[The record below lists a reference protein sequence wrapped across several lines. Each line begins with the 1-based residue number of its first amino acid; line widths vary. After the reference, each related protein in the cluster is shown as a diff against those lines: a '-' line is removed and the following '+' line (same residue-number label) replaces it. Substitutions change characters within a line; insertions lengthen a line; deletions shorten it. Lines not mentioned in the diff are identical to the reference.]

1 MTLSTVTRLLCC
13 ALLPAACLFTAAVA
27 TAEPAANFDARLQRA
42 IEGAVCAHTGFE
54 ADEIA
59 VTLHARRFPPLCREA
74 TAIRATVP
82 PHDDAVG
89 PTTVRVRFA
98 GPEGEIAELPVP
110 VCVEVYGEVLV
121 TRDRLRREE
130 PIPPEALELRRMEI
144 TRLVPWVVTDPDSV
158 VGMWAART
166 ISAGQVVD
174 RRWLEPVPLVRRGD
188 RITMVYSTGAVHVS
202 TTAVAMEDGHL
213 NQTIRIKRPNGNR
226 LLSAVVVDEKS
237 VRPIAPY

>member
-1 MTLSTVTRLLCC
+1 MTLNTITRFRFG
-13 ALLPAACLFTAAVA
+13 ALLTAACLFMTAAA
-27 TAEPAANFDARLQRA
+27 TAEPGAGFDRRLQRA
-42 IEGAVCAHTGFE
+42 IEGAVCAHTGFA

-59 VTLHARRFPPLCREA
+59 VTMHTQRFPPLCREA
-74 TAIRATVP
+74 TSIRATVP

-89 PTTVRVRFA
+89 PTTLRVRFA
-98 GPEGEIAELPVP
+98 GPQGAIAELPVP
-110 VCVEVYGEVLV
+110 VRVEVYGDVLV

-130 PIPPEALELRRMEI
+130 PIPPEALEHRRVEI

-158 VGMWAART
+158 VGMWATRT
-166 ISAGQVVD
+166 INAGQVVD

-188 RITMVYSTGAVHVS
+188 RITMAYSAGVVHVS

-226 LLSAVVVDEKS
+226 LLSAVVVDEKE
-237 VRPIAPY
+237 VRPVAPY